1 MPEDF
6 DSAAASGEIA
16 AATDRLLDTVRSMSD
31 DDVLAPSLLPNWSR
45 GHVLTHL
52 ARNADGLGNLL
63 LGAAEGVERKMY
75 PSRDAREAD
84 IVAGSRRPIKD
95 HVADLEATHEH
106 FLATVA
112 AMPATA
118 WDFVLHWGS
127 SGETRPASAVLEAR
141 LREVAIHHLD
151 LDFVFTADRWT
162 PEFALRI
169 LRSSLPAFET
179 RGLAPCTLRPT
190 DIDAL
195 VPANGGSDV
204 EISGPAHALATWLL
218 GRDAGAGLRVAGGEL
233 PTPPAWG

>member
-1 MPEDF
+1 MPEYF
-6 DSAAASGEIA
+6 DPAPICAEIA
-16 AATDRLLDTVRSMSD
+16 AATSRLFETVRSMSD
-31 DDVLAPSLLPNWSR
+31 DDVPAPSLLPAWSR

-63 LGAAEGVERKMY
+63 VGAAEGVERKMY
-75 PSRDAREAD
+75 PSREAREAD

-95 HVADLEATHEH
+95 HVADLEASNER

-112 AMPATA
+112 AMPPTA

-151 LDFVFTADRWT
+151 LDFGFTADRWT

-179 RGLAPCTLRPT
+179 RGLIPCTLKPT
-190 DIDAL
+190 DVEA
-195 VPANGGSDV
+195 VVVANGGSDV

-218 GRDAGAGLRVAGGEL
+218 GRTSGSGLKVTGGEL